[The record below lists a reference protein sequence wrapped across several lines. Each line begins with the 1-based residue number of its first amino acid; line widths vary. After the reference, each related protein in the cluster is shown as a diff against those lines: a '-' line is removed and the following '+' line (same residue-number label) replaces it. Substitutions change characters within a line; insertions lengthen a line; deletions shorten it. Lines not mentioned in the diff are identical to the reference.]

1 MNSIGSPLKQDS
13 CAIIMTALDLVD
25 CLSQRDLFS
34 QDHAL
39 RCIATGV
46 LADEEV
52 NVDKCKVEVGDKV
65 LSSMVGKNAHDDSF
79 RKTDPSSYPYVQEE
93 CEVK

>member
-1 MNSIGSPLKQDS
+1 
-13 CAIIMTALDLVD
+13 MTALDLVD
-25 CLSQRDLFS
+25 YLSQRYVFS

-52 NVDKCKVEVGDKV
+52 NVDKCKEVGDKV

-79 RKTDPSSYPYVQEE
+79 RKKDPSSYPYVQEG

>member
-25 CLSQRDLFS
+25 CLSQRNLLS

-52 NVDKCKVEVGDKV
+52 NVDKCMEVGDKV
-65 LSSMVGKNAHDDSF
+65 LSSMVDNNAHDDSF
-79 RKTDPSSYPYVQEE
+79 RKKYPSSYPYVQEG